1 MESSLWDQ
9 LSPLLWDDVDEEST
23 FPAKRPLLAHYT
35 SMAALKAIVESGEVW
50 FSNPLYMNDWE
61 ELVFGMTEGR
71 NIFRE
76 NEEIRA
82 ACKTPAAHEKL
93 VGYLDALLGDFDR
106 NHVLDT
112 YVFCLSEH
120 PPDLVDGLLSMWR
133 GYGDSGNGVAIVF
146 NSAVIEENKDS
157 PFVVAKVRYASV
169 EQRRAWLKEKAT
181 LVGNTIRGMD
191 LDDDALLEVADLW
204 IERTKQFALF
214 CKHDGFADEREWR
227 VVYLSE
233 RDRRGNFRSM
243 IGVALTANGLEP
255 KLRLAVHQG
264 PLLGSLSLDGVVER
278 IILGPTVSE
287 VMAERTT
294 KRMLQ
299 LAGRE
304 ALVERVAVSTIP
316 LRRRG
321 GQ

>member
-1 MESSLWDQ
+1 MGSSLWDQ
-9 LSPLLWDDVDEEST
+9 LSPLLWDDVDEAST

-35 SMAALKAIVESGEVW
+35 SMAALKSIVESGEVW

-76 NEEIRA
+76 NEEVRA
-82 ACKTPAAHEKL
+82 ACKTSAVHEKL
-93 VGYLDALLGDFDR
+93 VGYLDALLGNFDQ

-120 PPDLVDGLLSMWR
+120 QRDLSDGLLSMWR

-146 NSAVIEENKDS
+146 NSAVIEVNEDS
-157 PFVVAKVRYASV
+157 PFIIAKVEYASV
-169 EQRRAWLKEKAT
+169 EKRRTWLREKAT
-181 LVGNTIRGMD
+181 VVGNTIRGMD
-191 LDDDALLEVADLW
+191 LDDDALLEVAALW

-214 CKHDGFADEREWR
+214 CKHDGFADESEWR

-233 RDRRGNFRSM
+233 RDRKGDFRSM

-255 KLRLAVHQG
+255 KLRLEVRPG
-264 PLLGSLSLDGVVER
+264 LLGNLSLEAAIER

-299 LAGRE
+299 LAGKD
-304 ALVERVAVSTIP
+304 ALAERVAVSTIP

-321 GQ
+321 RQ